1 MRLLLLLVIALM
13 IFPARATP
21 NPVPS
26 YRLGL
31 YGDAAGTVDAIYT
44 DGSGTVTIYVVFEVV
59 MPGDEYSGLQFSVVA
74 PPCFN
79 AVYVGES
86 SVYTPIGNSQTGV
99 FFLLDTFTYG
109 SHNILTITYSA
120 QGTTPACC
128 WGEPQLPASWDY
140 SIGIEGVWINP
151 NEPRNCVAPVESSTW
166 GAIKAMYR

>member
-1 MRLLLLLVIALM
+1 MRLLLFVVIAVI
-13 IFPARATP
+13 IFPVQATS
-21 NPVPS
+21 NPVPA

-59 MPGDEYSGLQFSVVA
+59 LPEDKYSGLRFSVVS

-79 AVYVGES
+79 ATYLGES
-86 SVYTPIGNSQTGV
+86 SVYPHIGNSQTGI
-99 FFLLDTFTYG
+99 TFIGYDFTHG

-120 QGTTPACC
+120 QGVTPDCC
-128 WGEPQLPASWDY
+128 WYEPQLNPGSYD
-140 SIGIEGVWINP
+140 IGIEGVWINP
-151 NEPRNCVAPVESSTW
+151 NDPRNCVAPVEHSTW